1 MSKYLFNGSITHA
14 YHEDG
19 ISDLCL
25 DNQIKSDISCFRHK
39 IQTNKITTQTHPG
52 FLLLPQSLIWIFDLF
67 FSTTSFVRLEEI
79 HHTYQE
85 LQKYFGPKTQ
95 LSSDHRIPAAGG
107 ARSGPASQLS
117 DKNPSM
123 FLNQRSKN

>member
-1 MSKYLFNGSITHA
+1 MLPPQN
-14 YHEDG
+14 
-19 ISDLCL
+19 
-25 DNQIKSDISCFRHK
+25 
-39 IQTNKITTQTHPG
+39 TNKQNNNTNP
-52 FLLLPQSLIWIFDLF
+52 SWIPFVTAVSDMEFDLF

-85 LQKYFGPKTQ
+85 LQKYVGPKTQ

-107 ARSGPASQLS
+107 ACSGPASQLS